1 MAGWN
6 PDDGEHQ
13 IRPRPV
19 DGPVRGARSR
29 MDVVL
34 RMNGEY
40 LAIKFHRHN
49 TGQNL
54 KERVQHVQGDAAFQ
68 RFFGGLDKGNQR
80 LISGCESNV

>member
-1 MAGWN
+1 
-6 PDDGEHQ
+6 
-13 IRPRPV
+13 
-19 DGPVRGARSR
+19 

-54 KERVQHVQGDAAFQ
+54 KERVRMRRVMPFFNV
-68 RFFGGLDKGNQR
+68 FFGGACAPQ
-80 LISGCESNV
+80 